1 MRKVDRDLFIGKTII
16 PKLRSMHTIKANMPE
31 ECEQIATMHVKS
43 FVYMCMADIPEYTEY
58 LKHCE
63 FDSVF
68 MWHKRFFQIIESKN
82 RPQRWLLKDPS
93 HIGHIPSI
101 LKTYPNA
108 KFINIHRD
116 PTEAM
121 GSFCSLTKNIRS
133 AFTKKIN
140 AESIGKTVTDFWSHN
155 INKSL
160 DDRSLVDSN
169 NIIDVRY
176 SDFVESPLLEIKRVY
191 ASLQMDMTIETE
203 NNIQQFLLNGKSKS
217 KRKHNYSLNEFGLN
231 EKNIKDQFRDYM
243 LKYDF

>member
-1 MRKVDRDLFIGKTII
+1 
-16 PKLRSMHTIKANMPE
+16 
-31 ECEQIATMHVKS
+31 
-43 FVYMCMADIPEYTEY
+43 
-58 LKHCE
+58 
-63 FDSVF
+63 
-68 MWHKRFFQIIESKN
+68 
-82 RPQRWLLKDPS
+82 
-93 HIGHIPSI
+93 
-101 LKTYPNA
+101 
-108 KFINIHRD
+108 
-116 PTEAM
+116 M

-155 INKSL
+155 INKGL
-160 DDRSLVDSN
+160 GDRSLVDSN
-169 NIIDVRY
+169 NIVDVRY
-176 SDFVESPLLEIKRVY
+176 GDFVESPLLEIKKMY